1 MTKARHPY
9 RLRLRV
15 LAGKLELGLLSP
27 EEASVLAGIIRG
39 LAEGEVFD
47 EIVGSKRPAE
57 RPSRDTTELYVEQ
70 VFGLTQPTFDGKP
83 GMRVGEAIAAVAD
96 ALNLSRDTVNTAY
109 YSKPGREHLLRVK
122 ESHIDPIAF
131 LSR

>member
-9 RLRLRV
+9 FLRLRV

-27 EEASVLAGIIRG
+27 EEAGVLAQIIRG
-39 LAEGEVFD
+39 LAEGEPLDDVLG
-47 EIVGSKRPAE
+47 VKRYAN
-57 RPSRDTTELYVEQ
+57 RPIRNTTEHYVEQ
-70 VFGLTQPTFDGKP
+70 VFGLTQPTFDGEP
-83 GMRVGEAIAAVAD
+83 GMKISEAMEIVARGSKVSVG
-96 ALNLSRDTVNTAY
+96 TVKSAY
-109 YSKPGREHLLRVK
+109 YSEPGKQHLMRVK